1 MKKRWL
7 GILLTIGMVLTLLPT
22 AAWAEGETGTKNVST
37 AEELTAALA
46 DSTADV
52 VKLTADITLSESL
65 TVSRT
70 VTLDL
75 NDHVLTL
82 ALTGEDPFFAVSGKN
97 TNMTLTDS
105 AKTKT
110 ERKFST
116 NQDGAWV
123 LDENGDQTV
132 TGGVITG
139 GKTHVDEYGFH
150 VVDSGVLIEKGS
162 TLNVTDVTLNAPV
175 KIDSYGTI
183 TGSGIFNSTVINEDQ
198 ITGGTF
204 YGPVANHK
212 GGDQRENRISGGIF
226 YGTVANGLNYNDSG
240 YGEMAS
246 PNGSGL
252 ISGGT
257 FYGKVTN
264 AFSGKITGGS
274 FYGEVDNRERTDS
287 EYQYRGTLAGGTF
300 YAGNPGT
307 VAEGCC
313 TVTYT
318 YPTYD
323 KTYAIQI
330 VQKGDRAI
338 RPTEPERSDF
348 TFGKWYT
355 YDDTVYD
362 FATAVTDDM
371 TLYGLSTDTSYGIR
385 ITDKGGNVVYVTSKN
400 ANDVLGDDTVSYT
413 PGYWNEAEIPSEY
426 WNDSHTAL
434 TWEAQEKLLG
444 GEEIPGIRLPK
455 LTLNGADIREFEADA
470 PRNIT
475 IDDWLLVELKG
486 ENRVSY
492 SGTQSAIDW
501 NEQGV
506 LVTGD
511 GSLTVDAPNAQ
522 TAIQYADGGAYVQRG
537 GTVTLIAKDC
547 GFSYSEPMFCRFL
560 GGRLTIQAGNEADK
574 NSGALHCLDGLFTA
588 GNIPDSA
595 TFLLGDSA
603 ENYIQLAPP
612 YTQENVSRQWE
623 AAKKAETITR
633 NPWYLSLTSNHTV
646 TFDSAGGSEVESLT
660 VPYGGT
666 ISPTSPTKSGYT
678 FAGWYLGDTKYDFS
692 TPVTANLELTVH
704 WTRNSS
710 GGGGGGTTTYTLTFD
725 TNGGSALSALRLARG
740 STVDLARYVPE
751 RSGHVFTGWYADAA
765 LTQPIET
772 VTLSASTTVYA
783 GWRAETNDL
792 PFTDVDADAWYRDD
806 VQYVYDAGLM
816 TGTTADRFAPNGSMT
831 RAMLVTVLWRQAGS
845 PVVNYAMDFS
855 DVAEGAWYAE
865 AVRWAAAEGVV
876 GGYGDGRFGP
886 DDPITREQL
895 ATILFRHLV
904 GDGAAELADWLRP
917 YADADQIGAYAVPAM
932 QWAVGHGV
940 LKGDGDQLAPQGTAT
955 RAQVAAVLHRALEL

>member
-22 AAWAEGETGTKNVST
+22 AAWAEGETEPVTKVVST
-37 AEELTAALA
+37 ADGLTAALA
-46 DSTADV
+46 DSTNDV

-65 TVSRT
+65 TVSRS

-75 NDHVLTL
+75 NDNVLT
-82 ALTGEDPFFAVSGKN
+82 LTGEDKFITVSGKN

-212 GGDQRENRISGGIF
+212 GGDQRKNRISGGIF

-264 AFSGKITGGS
+264 AFYGKITGGS
-274 FYGEVDNRERTDS
+274 FYGEVDNRERLYS
-287 EYQYRGTLAGGTF
+287 GFQYRGTLAGGTF

-307 VAEGCC
+307 VAEDCC
-313 TVTYT
+313 TVTYD
-318 YPTYD
+318 YGELGGP
-323 KTYAIQI
+323 YAFQI
-330 VQKGDRAI
+330 VQKDEKAI
-338 RPTEPERSDF
+338 QPTDPKVNGFTFCGWYTDENCTDESKYDF
-348 TFGKWYT
+348 TAPVT
-355 YDDTVYD
+355 AD
-362 FATAVTDDM
+362 F
-371 TLYGLSTDTSYGIR
+371 TLYAKWEGTYYGIR
-385 ITDKGGNVVYVTSKN
+385 ITDKDGEVFYITDKN
-400 ANDVLGDDTVSYT
+400 ANDVLGGGTVSYV
-413 PGYWNEAEIPSEY
+413 PGYIDTEKTVTEAE
-426 WNDSHTAL
+426 WNRAL
-434 TWEAQEKLLG
+434 R
-444 GEEIPGIRLPK
+444 GETVEGLQLPK

-560 GGRLTIQAGNEADK
+560 GGRLTIQADNEENK
-574 NSGALHCLDGLFTA
+574 SSGVLHGLEELFNA

-603 ENYIQLAPP
+603 ENFIRLAPP
-612 YTQENVSRQWE
+612 YTEENLSQQLE
-623 AAKKAETITR
+623 AAAEGGKIAHDY
-633 NPWYLSLTSNHTV
+633 YLSLTSNHKV
-646 TFDSAGGSEVESLT
+646 SFDTDGGSTVEPVT
-660 VPYGGT
+660 VPYGET
-666 ISPTSPTKSGYT
+666 AKAPTAPTRSGYT
-678 FAGWYLGDTKYDFS
+678 FDGWYLADGTKYDFS
-692 TPVTANLELTVH
+692 TPVTANLKLTAH

-710 GGGGGGTTTYTLTFD
+710 GGGGTTYYTLTFD

-740 STVDLARYVPE
+740 STVDLAQYVPE

-783 GWRAETNDL
+783 GWRAETGDL
-792 PFTDVDADAWYRDD
+792 PFTDVGADAWYRDD

-917 YADADQIGAYAVPAM
+917 YADADQIGSYAVPAM

-940 LKGDGDQLAPQGTAT
+940 LKGDGDQLDPQGTAT
-955 RAQVAAVLHRALEL
+955 RAQVAAVLHRALAL